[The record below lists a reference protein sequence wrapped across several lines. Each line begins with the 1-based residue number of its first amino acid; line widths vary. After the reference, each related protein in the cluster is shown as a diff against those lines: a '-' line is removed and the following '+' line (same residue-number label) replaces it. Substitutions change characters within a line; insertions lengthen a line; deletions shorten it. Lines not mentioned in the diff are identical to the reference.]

1 MEITF
6 NVRYPN
12 TVPTD
17 HATVLQFH
25 SKELTYTDLNSMI
38 SYCLNTKIL
47 PSTQIIDRGGK
58 ITFFVN
64 FFSVYIVISC
74 YCL

>member
-25 SKELTYTDLNSMI
+25 SKELTYNDLNSMI
-38 SYCLNTKIL
+38 SYCLNTKI
-47 PSTQIIDRGGK
+47 
-58 ITFFVN
+58 
-64 FFSVYIVISC
+64 
-74 YCL
+74 